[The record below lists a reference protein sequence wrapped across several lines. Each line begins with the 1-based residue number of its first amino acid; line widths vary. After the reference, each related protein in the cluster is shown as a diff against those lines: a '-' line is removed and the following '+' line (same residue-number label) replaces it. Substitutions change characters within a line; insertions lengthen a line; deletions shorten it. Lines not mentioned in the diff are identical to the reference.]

1 MDAVKRIYAAGKV
14 KYETKNYDGAIDE
27 WTEALGM
34 LPNTP
39 ENREIRNDLVYNIAT
54 AQEKAYDI
62 DKDVAHLRTARALL
76 VDFLEA
82 YKALYRPDEQTV
94 AEFKRVNERIAAL
107 DAKIAEAE
115 KGGPP
120 PAAPVSEKRRL
131 DLEVNNIL
139 RTDPVLSKQYK
150 SGRGMIIGGSITLA
164 VGGVLLLGA
173 LVVSAQNDDSNS
185 GSDNLSTADRRA
197 NRNVAISLAVVGL
210 AAAAG
215 GAALLGIGVP
225 KKRRAKEA
233 AVQRVVFAPTWG
245 TTPEGGRF
253 VGLGAAARF

>member
-1 MDAVKRIYAAGKV
+1 MDAVKRIYASGKV
-14 KYETKNYDGAIDE
+14 KYETKNYDGAIED
-27 WTEALGM
+27 WTNALGM
-34 LPNTP
+34 LPNTQ

-115 KGGPP
+115 KNGPV
-120 PAAPVSEKRRL
+120 PAAPVAEKRRL
-131 DLEVNNIL
+131 DVEVNTVL
-139 RTDPVLSKQYK
+139 RNDPVLWKQYK
-150 SGRGMIIGGSITLA
+150 SGRSMIIGGSIALA
-164 VGGVLLLGA
+164 AGGVLLLGA
-173 LVVSAQNDDSNS
+173 GVVQSQNDTS
-185 GSDNLSTADRRA
+185 GGNDPTAGERRA
-197 NRNVAISLAVVGL
+197 NRNVAVSLLVVGL
-210 AAAAG
+210 VAAAG
-215 GAALLGIGVP
+215 GAALLGVGVP
-225 KKRRAKEA
+225 KKRKAKEA

-253 VGLGAAARF
+253 VGLGASARF